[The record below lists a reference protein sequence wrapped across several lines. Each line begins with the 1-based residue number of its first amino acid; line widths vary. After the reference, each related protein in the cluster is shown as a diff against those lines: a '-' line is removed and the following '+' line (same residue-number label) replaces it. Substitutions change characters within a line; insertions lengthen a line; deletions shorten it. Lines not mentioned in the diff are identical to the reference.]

1 MTKNI
6 NLRDLLDIL
15 LAMELVSI
23 FILFLYVY
31 LYFDRYGSII
41 IIFKVAVYVEDF
53 IVSNCIVLY
62 RIVLYCIMRDKNNC
76 KGNSWRSNER
86 KNHDETGFLN
96 ICLIEEMYI
105 PFLFPSARV
114 LSLSFVIVFIP
125 IFRYL
130 TFICF
135 VFIIIRLSRMQVS
148 LRSCAR
154 WLYAFQMWSVWTWVL

>member
-15 LAMELVSI
+15 LEMELVRI

-53 IVSNCIVLY
+53 VVFKLICIVSYCVVLFRIVSYYIVSY
-62 RIVLYCIMRDKNNC
+62 RIVSCETRITVWAIRDTAMK
-76 KGNSWRSNER
+76 ER
-86 KNHDETGFLN
+86 IHDETGFLN

-114 LSLSFVIVFIP
+114 LSLSFVIVFHSH
-125 IFRYL
+125 
-130 TFICF
+130 
-135 VFIIIRLSRMQVS
+135 LSLLNIHLFCLS
-148 LRSCAR
+148 
-154 WLYAFQMWSVWTWVL
+154 YH